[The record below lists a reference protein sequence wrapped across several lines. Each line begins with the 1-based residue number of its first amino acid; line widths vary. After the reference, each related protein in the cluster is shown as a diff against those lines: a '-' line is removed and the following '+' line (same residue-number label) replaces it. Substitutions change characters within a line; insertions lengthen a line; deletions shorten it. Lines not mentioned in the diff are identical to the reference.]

1 MNTLALQALKW
12 IPGLSPFAVS
22 VIRQG
27 PVPNHIAIIMDG
39 NRRFASQSNLPKQ
52 EGHRMGY
59 EKLIDVIGWCKD
71 CGVSVLTV
79 YAFSLEN
86 LKRSEEE
93 VSYLMSLAPE
103 KFTEAFEKGYVC
115 RLYLSC
121 CLIYSFI
128 RFWLV

>member
-12 IPGLSPFAVS
+12 IPGLAPFAVS

-93 VSYLMSLAPE
+93 VSYLMSLALE
-103 KFTEAFEKGYVC
+103 KFTEAFEKGYVFH
-115 RLYLSC
+115 LFFL
-121 CLIYSFI
+121 LLFVHSFI
-128 RFWLV
+128 LVSLV